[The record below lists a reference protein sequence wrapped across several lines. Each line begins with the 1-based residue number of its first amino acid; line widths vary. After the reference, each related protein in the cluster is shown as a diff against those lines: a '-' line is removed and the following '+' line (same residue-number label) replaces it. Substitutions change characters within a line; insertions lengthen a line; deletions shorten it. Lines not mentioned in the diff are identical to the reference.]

1 MSAHTPRI
9 SVIVPVHDVEAHV
22 GACIA
27 SLRAQTMGDFE
38 ALVIDDGSTDN
49 SVARTNEA
57 IGDDPRFRLIRQ
69 ENRGLSGARNT
80 GLDAARGEFVAFLD
94 SDDRFAPAFLERM
107 HAALVA
113 DGGGWV
119 ACAISLTFPDGTAFD
134 HSAIHGAPEVQPGP
148 ARRVALD
155 DCPRIVRHF
164 PSAWN
169 KLYRRDLID
178 GLRFPEGT
186 WFEDHEFFWALVA
199 RAGHLLYLPEPLY
212 LHARA
217 RPGQITGADD
227 ERVFEQFAVLER
239 LAGLVRDSGAA
250 RPEAGLA
257 RLATRLI
264 HERAEVLR
272 NPGRRAR
279 FMRAAAE
286 FLGRHGLDYSADWD
300 PDISAAPG
308 LVMADVLPL
317 SVTLH
322 GPGADPALAAATLR
336 ALEAQS
342 MVDFELLSD
351 DPAVAAQGHLG
362 NGARITPLASDQ
374 APDQARGRYLVPL
387 RAGDQPARDC
397 FKVWLNGMERLGA
410 AVGVSGHECGT
421 WERGHYRPPI
431 TAADAL
437 GAGAAPVPPSGG
449 MLPLSPHAALRLEA
463 EPGARIVRR
472 DLAGGM
478 AAPPDTAP
486 LGAQAALLA
495 QLHAAGGCAV
505 FSFPALAIPPRP
517 ERGASPFALARGV
530 RAARGTPFFAD
541 LPEGWEVVML
551 ARGVQSMLNAA
562 PGRGARLWLAAQAA
576 LAARLSGLRPQPGL
590 PADQHVSPHLRRAL
604 GLAGVAETGAV

>member
-1 MSAHTPRI
+1 MSAHAPRI

-38 ALVIDDGSTDN
+38 ALVIDDGSTDD
-49 SVARTNEA
+49 SAARAVEA
-57 IGDDPRFRLIRQ
+57 IAGDPRFRLIRQ

-80 GLDAARGEFVAFLD
+80 GLDAARGAFVAFLD
-94 SDDRFAPAFLERM
+94 SDDQFAPAFLERM

-119 ACAISLTFPDGTAFD
+119 ACAIRLTYPDGTAFD
-134 HSAIHGAPEVQPGP
+134 HSAIHGAPELRPGP
-148 ARRVALD
+148 ARRVALE
-155 DCPRIVRHF
+155 DCARIVRHF

-227 ERVFEQFAVLER
+227 ERVLEQFAVLER

-250 RPEAGLA
+250 QPEEGLA

-264 HERAEVLR
+264 HERAEVLH

-279 FMRAAAE
+279 FMRMAAA
-286 FLGRHGLDYSADWD
+286 FLGHHGLDYSAEWD

-308 LVMADVLPL
+308 LVIAGVLPL

-322 GPGADPALAAATLR
+322 SLGADPALTAATLR

-351 DPAVAAQGHLG
+351 DPAIAAQGHLG
-362 NGARITPLASDQ
+362 NGARITPLAPGDVLAQ
-374 APDQARGRYLVPL
+374 AQGRYLVTL

-410 AVGVSGHECGT
+410 ALGVSGHECGT
-421 WERGHYRPPI
+421 WERG
-431 TAADAL
+431 
-437 GAGAAPVPPSGG
+437 
-449 MLPLSPHAALRLEA
+449 
-463 EPGARIVRR
+463 
-472 DLAGGM
+472 
-478 AAPPDTAP
+478 
-486 LGAQAALLA
+486 
-495 QLHAAGGCAV
+495 
-505 FSFPALAIPPRP
+505 
-517 ERGASPFALARGV
+517 
-530 RAARGTPFFAD
+530 
-541 LPEGWEVVML
+541 
-551 ARGVQSMLNAA
+551 
-562 PGRGARLWLAAQAA
+562 
-576 LAARLSGLRPQPGL
+576 
-590 PADQHVSPHLRRAL
+590 
-604 GLAGVAETGAV
+604 